1 MHRPTA
7 KFHVVICKTQC
18 LICNDTIAVLKE
30 YKIRRHYEAK
40 HLLTIHWAAA
50 HREIFRRSFGPWC
63 FRKSAMWPPAGKLW
77 RPLLYEV
84 GRATTISRLLYAF
97 PAWWGFTTANDR
109 QKLQRFLQRAKRL
122 GYLPPE
128 HQDLDRMMEDADVRL
143 LLAVN
148 RNSQHV
154 LRGLFPPTVCRP
166 YALRPRPHEYELPKK
181 DDHNFISRVLY
192 RTIRDVKI

>member
-1 MHRPTA
+1 MLMLGVTIANDLSASSHVNRILSACSGSLHALRVLRAHGLPPTA
-7 KFHVVICKTQC
+7 LH
-18 LICNDTIAVLKE
+18 
-30 YKIRRHYEAK
+30 
-40 HLLTIHWAAA
+40 
-50 HREIFRRSFGPWC
+50 
-63 FRKSAMWPPAGKLW
+63 
-77 RPLLYEV
+77 EV
-84 GRATTISRLLYAF
+84 ARATTISRLLYAS

-109 QKLQRFLQRAKRL
+109 QKLQRFLLRAKRL

-143 LLAVN
+143 LQAVN

-154 LRGLFPPTVCRP
+154 LRGLFPPTVRRP

-181 DDHNFISRVLY
+181 DDHNFISRVLF

>member
-1 MHRPTA
+1 MLMLGVTIANDLRASSHVNRILSACSGSLHALRVLRAHGLPPTA
-7 KFHVVICKTQC
+7 LH
-18 LICNDTIAVLKE
+18 
-30 YKIRRHYEAK
+30 
-40 HLLTIHWAAA
+40 
-50 HREIFRRSFGPWC
+50 
-63 FRKSAMWPPAGKLW
+63 
-77 RPLLYEV
+77 EV
-84 GRATTISRLLYAF
+84 ARATTISRLLYAS
-97 PAWWGFTTANDR
+97 PAWWGYTTASDR

-143 LLAVN
+143 LQAVN